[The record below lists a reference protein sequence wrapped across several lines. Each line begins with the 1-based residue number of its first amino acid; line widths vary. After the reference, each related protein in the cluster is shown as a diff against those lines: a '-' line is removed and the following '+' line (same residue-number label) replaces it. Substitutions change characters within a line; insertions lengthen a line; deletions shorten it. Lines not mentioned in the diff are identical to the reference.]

1 MWLPAA
7 EAAGC
12 KGAGF
17 HDLRRL
23 NAATLVV
30 GGVDVK
36 TAQVR
41 LGHADPR
48 ITLAIYASAPPSTDR
63 AAANVLGESLFGENG
78 EERSGTGTTGIGTK
92 SPRHFRA
99 KPSEETGASDS

>member
-1 MWLPAA
+1 MALGWSDHLA
-7 EAAGC
+7 
-12 KGAGF
+12 AGF

-23 NAATLVV
+23 NVTSLVV

-48 ITLAIYASAPPSTDR
+48 MTLAIYASAPASADR
-63 AAANVLGESLFGENG
+63 EAADFFAATFFG
-78 EERSGTGTTGIGTK
+78 SK
-92 SPRHFRA
+92 S
-99 KPSEETGASDS
+99 E